1 VSRRA
6 WTLLVSLVIVA
17 ALGVLAGFARVPYV
31 ALGPGP
37 TYDTLSSVNGT
48 QVVDIAGQRTF
59 PTTGHLTMTT
69 VSLTDDVTL
78 FEALGLWASGRYAL
92 APREEY
98 YKPGESEQQIQQE
111 NVQQFKDS
119 QTNAEAAALR
129 FLGYPTKV
137 IASQV
142 VSGSPADH
150 VIAPG
155 DRLIEVNGRKVAS
168 SDDVLAALQDT
179 RPGQRVQVGFQHDG
193 APEQNA
199 QVTLAEREG
208 RGQGFLGVAPVDR
221 ADAPFQIKISLSDV
235 GGPSAGLMFAL
246 AIVDKLTPGE
256 LDGSQSIAGTGEID
270 GKGTVRPIGGIP
282 FKMIAA
288 REGGATTFL
297 VPAANCAEAKAHAPT
312 GLRLVKVDDLTGAV
326 KELQALKAG
335 QPVPGC

>member
-1 VSRRA
+1 MSRRS
-6 WTLLVSLVIVA
+6 WTLLISLVVVA
-17 ALGVLAGFARVPYV
+17 VLGLLAGFARVPYV

-48 QVVDIAGQRTF
+48 PVVDISGQRTF

-92 APREEY
+92 APREEF
-98 YKPGESEQQIQQE
+98 YKPGESEQEIQQE
-111 NVQQFKDS
+111 NVQAFKDS
-119 QTNAEAAALR
+119 QTNAEVAALR
-129 FLGYPTKV
+129 YLGYPSKV
-137 IASQV
+137 IAGQV
-142 VSGSPADH
+142 VTGSPSDR

-155 DRLIEVNGRKVAS
+155 DRLIEVNGRRINVA
-168 SDDVLAALQDT
+168 DDVLAALQDS
-179 RPGQRVQVGFQHDG
+179 RPGQQVSVRFQHENQ
-193 APEQNA
+193 PEQA
-199 QVTLAEREG
+199 ATLTLASREG
-208 RGQGFLGVAPVDR
+208 RAQGFLGVAPMDR
-221 ADAPFQIKISLSDV
+221 ADVPFQVKISLTDV

-246 AIVDKLTPGE
+246 AIVDKLTPDE
-256 LDGSQSIAGTGEID
+256 LDGGQPVAGTGEID

-297 VPAANCAEAKAHAPT
+297 VPSANCAEARAHAPD
-312 GLRLVKVDDLTGAV
+312 GLRLVKVDDLGGAV
-326 KELQALKAG
+326 RELQAVKAG